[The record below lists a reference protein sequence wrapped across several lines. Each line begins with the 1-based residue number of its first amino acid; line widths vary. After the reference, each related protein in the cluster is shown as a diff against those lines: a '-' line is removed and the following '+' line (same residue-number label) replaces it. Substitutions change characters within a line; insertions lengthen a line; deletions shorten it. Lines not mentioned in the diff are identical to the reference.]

1 MHTNYESVLSKMNYK
16 TSLSTEIY
24 KDNSQETM
32 TQTTFLIGSQVCQNG
47 AKKMGVSKTQKL
59 RKIFKRNR
67 SKNGLKLILNKP
79 NKNST

>member
-32 TQTTFLIGSQVCQNG
+32 TQTTFLIGNRKPSLSKWREENG
-47 AKKMGVSKTQKL
+47 
-59 RKIFKRNR
+59 RI
-67 SKNGLKLILNKP
+67 
-79 NKNST
+79 KNSKVT